1 MNFSTF
7 VKVFINI
14 SFPKIKAMKTLLFT
28 ILLSINTIL
37 AFGQEKDFSLSKIKT
52 FSGKYVFYNL
62 EPYDSYSKAFFF
74 ENKVD
79 FDNLTEEEIMKETI
93 ANASKVSGFQN
104 EPFDAVIIKDGEEKS
119 QAIKFK
125 EISANNALAKVGKKE
140 AGIYIF
146 RACLPSNEYDDIGKI
161 DVKWHKKAEQTEKAY
176 IELIERAKKKYP
188 NFNGMLFKDDDN
200 KSAYLIKFRDLE
212 INGGGFRAG
221 DKASYSS
228 GSQISYG
235 EIIQLDNTKNEAKF
249 KTLDEYGD
257 EKVKSI
263 DYKKLQSISNETY
276 IAYIEKQNSEIGKH
290 KFSVGEKVSWIDG
303 KDPMY
308 GEVVSLN
315 AKSHDASVKS
325 LNIYGEDKTNSMDFL
340 KIEKLEESK
349 FNDMR
354 QKELSII
361 KKHQFEVGEKVSFIV
376 DKKPKCGEVV
386 SLNPKSHKATI
397 KYLGQFAEDKS
408 SDEQYLEV
416 EKITDDKFSAEIAK
430 YKEDA
435 QKYKFSIG
443 EKVTWS
449 KGGTFSKSETINA
462 EIVSLNEIDHKA
474 VVKFLNKEGV
484 EKQESVSYLDIS
496 KVK

>member
-1 MNFSTF
+1 
-7 VKVFINI
+7 
-14 SFPKIKAMKTLLFT
+14 MKTLKITFFLFWVT
-28 ILLSINTIL
+28 FF
-37 AFGQEKDFSLSKIKT
+37 AVGQEKDFSLSKIKP
-52 FSGKYVFYNL
+52 FSGKFVFYNL
-62 EPYDSYSKAFFF
+62 EPYESYTKAFFF

-125 EISANNALAKVGKKE
+125 EISNNNALAKVGKKE

-188 NFNGMLFKDDDN
+188 NFNGMLFKDEDN

-249 KTLDEYGD
+249 NTLDEYGD
-257 EKVKSI
+257 EKIKSI
-263 DYKKLQSISNETY
+263 DYKKLQPISAETY
-276 IAYIEKQNSEIGKH
+276 NSYIEKQNLEINKH
-290 KFSVGEKVSWIDG
+290 RFTIGEKVSWTDS

-308 GEVVSLN
+308 GEIISLN
-315 AKSHDASVKS
+315 AKSHDATVKS
-325 LNIYGEDKTNSMDFL
+325 LNIYGEDKTNSIDFL
-340 KIEKLEESK
+340 KIDKLEQSK
-349 FNDMR
+349 FEEMR
-354 QKELSII
+354 QKELSVI
-361 KKHQFEVGEKVSFIV
+361 KKHQFEVGEKVSFV
-376 DKKPKCGEVV
+376 LDKKFKCGEVV
-386 SLNPKSHKATI
+386 SLNPKNHKATI
-397 KYLGQFAEDKS
+397 KYLGVFAEEKTT
-408 SDEQYLEV
+408 DEPFLEV
-416 EKITDDKFSAEIAK
+416 EKISEEKFSSETAK

-435 QKYKFSIG
+435 MRYNFSVG
-443 EKVTWS
+443 EKVSWS
-449 KGGTFSKSETINA
+449 KGGTFSKSESIAA
-462 EIVSLNEIDHKA
+462 EVVSLNEAEHKA
-474 VVKFLNKEGV
+474 IVKFLNKDGL
-484 EKQESVSYLDIS
+484 EKQESVSYLDLT
-496 KVK
+496 KTK